1 MQFKCTKH
9 RWDGSGNSSYVI
21 YFNTTNIRL
30 ILTHFNKNNRSNR
43 KTYTSQ
49 CTLCR
54 HKLHL
59 LKKSGANRKQAYA
72 DREEFTDRKASYMR
86 EKKRVMF
93 LIYAKCAPTGSTE
106 AVCMVAGGVD
116 GSASPHLSE
125 ALHRALRQFWTGN
138 GSLWPALNGTR
149 TRTY

>member
-1 MQFKCTKH
+1 M
-9 RWDGSGNSSYVI
+9 
-21 YFNTTNIRL
+21 L
-30 ILTHFNKNNRSNR
+30 IE
-43 KTYTSQ
+43 
-49 CTLCR
+49 
-54 HKLHL
+54 
-59 LKKSGANRKQAYA
+59 KSLRTARPA
-72 DREEFTDRKASYMR
+72 TR

-125 ALHRALRQFWTGN
+125 ALHRALRQSWTGN

-149 TRTY
+149 TRTDTF